1 MLAEASLR
9 HRGPT
14 VPTSFR
20 QFTRSVPNYR
30 IIELLGSRP
39 APPGQDPPRLPAMSS
54 FALVLKNPPPVDA
67 IAMCPSRE
75 KRVHVP
81 YECGPGRCFFPD
93 PVAPHGSHERGNSP
107 PFDNLIILPSLP
119 CLVWPL
125 FCKVP
130 RPWMPPPCGR
140 QGKNVSTSP
149 MNAAPGVVLS
159 RTPWSHTDPTSGE
172 AHPHPGQDPPQA
184 KKRIIELLNY

>member
-1 MLAEASLR
+1 MAR
-9 HRGPT
+9 
-14 VPTSFR
+14 
-20 QFTRSVPNYR
+20 
-30 IIELLGSRP
+30 
-39 APPGQDPPRLPAMSS
+39 PPGSGSPEAPWHVKVPPCSQKSS
-54 FALVLKNPPPVDA
+54 ARGCRRHCPV
-67 IAMCPSRE
+67 RG

-93 PVAPHGSHERGNSP
+93 AVAPHGSHEWGNSP
-107 PFDNLIILPSLP
+107 PFDNLIILRSRP

-149 MNAAPGVVLS
+149 MNAARALFFPEPRGPTRIPRAGKL
-159 RTPWSHTDPTSGE
+159 TPTRVRN
-172 AHPHPGQDPPQA
+172 PPSE
-184 KKRIIELLNY
+184 KTNY